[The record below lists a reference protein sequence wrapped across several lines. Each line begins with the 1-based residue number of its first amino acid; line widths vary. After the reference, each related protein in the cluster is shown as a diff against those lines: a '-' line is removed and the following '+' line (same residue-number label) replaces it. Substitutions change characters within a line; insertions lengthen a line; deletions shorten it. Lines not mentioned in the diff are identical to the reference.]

1 MTDLRTAAQAVDE
14 AIFRKGYVNSKNRKD
29 LVLIEALSKAVAESE
44 GMVLVPS
51 EPTDEMAHAAVQHID
66 EEPEY
71 YYKWNTAKEV
81 YKAML
86 AAAEVKP

>member
-1 MTDLRTAAQAVDE
+1 MTTLIDAAKAVLDDSHQ
-14 AIFRKGYVNSKNRKD
+14 FGYVTPETLNKLEKA
-29 LVLIEALSKAVAESE
+29 LAEAE